1 MVGGAGGGR
10 MLRRGGVRRAS
21 DGLENRSWAGR
32 ESGRSGAVGVG
43 LGALVEL
50 FGFGGREGKRAASP
64 GCATQCDDV
73 DRLGWMLASRGLGTR
88 KVGFGGFVERRVE
101 ISIQSAV
108 LRQPL
113 GLALESVGQL
123 PRWQKRLSSILGPAK
138 TRQNSPDEK
147 KAQRGIRGWN
157 SLQFLG
163 RTEKTMNGP
172 STAIRR
178 HFLHQKAEQR
188 PWYLQIFFPALP
200 TFDVTFDMSRIPRQY
215 LEAVV

>member
-1 MVGGAGGGR
+1 MGGAGGGR

-21 DGLENRSWAGR
+21 DGLENRSCAGR
-32 ESGRSGAVGVG
+32 ESRRSGAVGVG
-43 LGALVEL
+43 LGALVEV

-73 DRLGWMLASRGLGTR
+73 DRLGWMLASRGLGR
-88 KVGFGGFVERRVE
+88 GKWVLAGLLNDELKFRFSLPSYVNR
-101 ISIQSAV
+101 SAWH
-108 LRQPL
+108 LKAWGSSHDGKKDCLPSWAQPK
-113 GLALESVGQL
+113 QD
-123 PRWQKRLSSILGPAK
+123 
-138 TRQNSPDEK
+138 RQNSADEK

-178 HFLHQKAEQR
+178 HFLHQ
-188 PWYLQIFFPALP
+188 
-200 TFDVTFDMSRIPRQY
+200 
-215 LEAVV
+215 